1 MRSSRFSQL
10 LSKYQTALETL
21 STAHPLP
28 GENLV
33 LAVLQV
39 RDQLQIQLD
48 DKREESP
55 QEIFQLIDLDKQLRK
70 QSEKINKVIDIKIWR
85 GNILPSDSAWWWF
98 LDEAIDKSRKQI
110 EIIRNIVTG
119 TLMVFVISLRS
130 CKRITPHFKIMFGAA

>member
-39 RDQLQIQLD
+39 RHQLQIQLD